1 MQKGF
6 FGSLFDFDG
15 DGELNAAEST
25 YDLMRFN
32 EIMNDADKINELENA
47 GTTYEDLWYM
57 SDYCKCQ
64 YKNVGFLEN
73 KNVVFLTRLFS
84 IFLIIFCHILNLIF

>member
-32 EIMNDADKINELENA
+32 ELMNDADKINELENA

-57 SDYCKCQ
+57 SDYERREKIEEAGLDSDD
-64 YKNVGFLEN
+64 YDFG
-73 KNVVFLTRLFS
+73 
-84 IFLIIFCHILNLIF
+84 

>member
-57 SDYCKCQ
+57 SDYERREKIEEAGLDPDD
-64 YKNVGFLEN
+64 YDFG
-73 KNVVFLTRLFS
+73 
-84 IFLIIFCHILNLIF
+84 

>member
-32 EIMNDADKINELENA
+32 ELMNDADKINELEKA

-57 SDYCKCQ
+57 SDYERREKIEEAGLDPDD
-64 YKNVGFLEN
+64 YDFG
-73 KNVVFLTRLFS
+73 
-84 IFLIIFCHILNLIF
+84 

>member
-1 MQKGF
+1 MYKGF

-32 EIMNDADKINELENA
+32 ELMNDADKINELENA

-57 SDYCKCQ
+57 SDYERREKIEEAGLDPDD
-64 YKNVGFLEN
+64 YDFG
-73 KNVVFLTRLFS
+73 
-84 IFLIIFCHILNLIF
+84 

>member
-32 EIMNDADKINELENA
+32 ELMNDADKINELENA

-57 SDYCKCQ
+57 SDYERREKIEEAGLDPDD
-64 YKNVGFLEN
+64 YDFG
-73 KNVVFLTRLFS
+73 
-84 IFLIIFCHILNLIF
+84 

>member
-1 MQKGF
+1 MSKGF

-15 DGELNAAEST
+15 DGKLNAAERI

-32 EIMNDADKINELENA
+32 ELMNDADKINELENA

-57 SDYCKCQ
+57 SDSERREKIEEAGLDPDDYD
-64 YKNVGFLEN
+64 F
-73 KNVVFLTRLFS
+73 
-84 IFLIIFCHILNLIF
+84 